1 MSDNLFDT
9 VDGFSYN
16 GAQTVPEG
24 TKQEPYNLKATL
36 SPITIAVPAIIHNHE
51 STQFLILY

>member
-24 TKQEPYNLKATL
+24 TKQEPSHLCNRDISRVIYLTP
-36 SPITIAVPAIIHNHE
+36 S
-51 STQFLILY
+51 